1 VDALPGQDVL
11 GHGPVDPASLQAH
24 ERMSCF
30 RLAKP
35 AKC

>member
-24 ERMSCF
+24 ERMTD
-30 RLAKP
+30 
-35 AKC
+35 